1 MALLNKVESM
11 EIKTEID
18 IEIVVE
24 DWKSSFNDQNRT
36 TQSDLYES
44 GNSNDVM
51 NISVRPA
58 FS

>member
-1 MALLNKVESM
+1 M
-11 EIKTEID
+11 EIKTEI
-18 IEIVVE
+18 EIVE